1 MKNRAKLILLTFSG
15 MLFLSFCSMNTLV
28 IRQMEPIMLKSSE
41 ALYEEEDLQLAE
53 QALAANLKL
62 IEGLLKNDPGN
73 QSLLMIAA
81 QGYAGYALGFIEDE
95 DPERAR
101 VFYLRA
107 RDYALQEL
115 RKNEPFRRAE
125 DQDLRT
131 YQNALAA
138 VDKNKVAALFWAG
151 FAWAGYANL
160 SLQDPAALIALPKIQ
175 RLMDRVQEL
184 DPKFFYGAVYL
195 YQGSVYGM
203 KPPIM
208 GGDPQKALEFF
219 EKHLQVTQG
228 KFLLTYVY
236 LAQYY
241 AAKILDEEKFDHY
254 LDIVLQ
260 TPLEVL
266 PEAKLLNQIAK
277 KKARR
282 LMGLKDQLF

>member
-1 MKNRAKLILLTFSG
+1 
-15 MLFLSFCSMNTLV
+15 
-28 IRQMEPIMLKSSE
+28 MLKSSE
-41 ALYEEEDLQLAE
+41 ALYEEDDLQLAE

-62 IEGLLKNDPGN
+62 IEGLLKNDPVN
-73 QSLLMIAA
+73 ESLLLMAA

-95 DPERAR
+95 NPERAR

-107 RDYALQEL
+107 RDYAMREL
-115 RKNEPFRRAE
+115 RKNERFRKAE
-125 DQDLRT
+125 NQDLPA
-131 YQNALAA
+131 YQNALATMN
-138 VDKNKVAALFWAG
+138 KNNVAALFWAG

-160 SLQDPAALIALPKIQ
+160 SLHDPAALIALPKIQ
-175 RLMDRVQEL
+175 LLMDRMQEL
-184 DPKFFYGAVYL
+184 DPQFFYAAVYL

-208 GGDPQKALEFF
+208 GGDPKKALEFF
-219 EKHLQVTQG
+219 EKNLQVTQG

-241 AAKILDEEKFDHY
+241 AAKILDEEKFDRY
-254 LDIVLQ
+254 LDVVMQ

-277 KKARR
+277 KKAQR
-282 LMGLKDQLF
+282 LMNSKDELF